1 VAGDRCQNELC
12 RDGIPSEIKRV
23 SQTSPDCDR
32 INCDRINSDYTIF
45 RDKLYASKLPD
56 DV

>member
-1 VAGDRCQNELC
+1 MLEQHVAGGKRQNELC
-12 RDGIPSEIKRV
+12 RDGTSSESKRV
-23 SQTSPDCDR
+23 LQISFDCDW
-32 INCDRINSDYTIF
+32 INSDRVIF